1 MEKTTATE
9 YMEDLSEHSDFVS
22 TTKASKPE
30 VSASRASIQAYHRL
44 HRLVVLAAAA
54 VSLVPLSITM
64 VINYVQ
70 FRDAL
75 QAEAVE
81 PMARLTLN
89 TKRSLEL
96 FLSER
101 RSALTFLVH
110 ERPFEELCSPTS
122 LTRVISNLNR
132 SLEIGAFVDLG
143 IIDDT
148 GSQLCYAGPYE
159 LEGRDYS
166 DQDWFHEVA
175 RRGTYTSDVFLGFRN
190 SPHFAIAT
198 KHDRSDGGFYIL
210 RATIDAEMLSEQI
223 LTTGLQAIDDVF
235 LINREGVLQS
245 PSRQYGE
252 ILGVIPLPVPH
263 YSPSVEVLET
273 EEADGRTIFV
283 TSAYIQ
289 NSPFIL
295 VQIKPAEEAMG
306 RWFTLRSELLGF
318 LLVSAGLILAVIFW
332 GSGQFIR
339 RMRESDERRTA
350 LYHQME
356 YSNKL
361 ASIGR
366 LAAGV
371 AHEINNP
378 LAIINEKAGLMQ
390 DLVTMGDAM
399 PPKEKLLGLVDSVL
413 RSVSR
418 CQTVTHRLLGFARH
432 MDVQVETIDL
442 HVLLQ
447 EVLGFLGREAE
458 YRNIDVSFDVG
469 EGLPTIESDRS
480 QLQQVFLN
488 ILNNALAAVDNGGR
502 INISLMKLDD
512 HRVTVTI
519 TDNGR
524 GIPEGDIKR
533 IFEPFFSTKGG
544 SGTGL
549 GLSVTY
555 GIVKKLGGEIAVNS
569 TVGQGTSFTV
579 ILPQRK
585 A

>member
-1 MEKTTATE
+1 
-9 YMEDLSEHSDFVS
+9 MEDISESSDFMS
-22 TTKASKPE
+22 TSNAPDPD
-30 VSASRASIQAYHRL
+30 VSASRASGQAYRRL
-44 HRLVVLAAAA
+44 HRTVVLAAAA
-54 VSLVPLSITM
+54 VSLLPLSITM

-110 ERPFEELCSPTS
+110 DRPFEELCGRAS

-132 SLEIGAFVDLG
+132 SLEVGAFVDLG
-143 IIDDT
+143 IIDDS
-148 GSQLCYAGPYE
+148 GSQLCYSGPYA
-159 LEGRDYS
+159 LEGRNYL

-198 KHDRSDGGFYIL
+198 KHDRPDGGFYIL

-223 LTTGLQAIDDVF
+223 LTTGLQPTDDVF
-235 LINREGVLQS
+235 LINRAGVLQS
-245 PSRQYGE
+245 PSRHYGE
-252 ILGVIPLPVPH
+252 VLGLIPLPVPH

-273 EEADGRTIFV
+273 REENGRTLFV
-283 TSAYIQ
+283 TSAYILD
-289 NSPFIL
+289 SPFIL

-378 LAIINEKAGLMQ
+378 LAIINEKAGLMK
-390 DLVTMGDAM
+390 DLVTMGDTL
-399 PPKEKLLGLVDSVL
+399 PPKEKLLGIVDSVL
-413 RSVSR
+413 RSVAR

-442 HVLLQ
+442 HSLLE

-480 QLQQVFLN
+480 QLEQVFLN
-488 ILNNALAAVDNGGR
+488 ILNNALAAVDHGGR
-502 INISLMKLDD
+502 IDISLTSLDD

-519 TDNGR
+519 TDNGK
-524 GIPEGDIKR
+524 GIPESDLKR
-533 IFEPFFSTKGG
+533 IFEPFFSTKGS

-555 GIVKKLGGEIAVNS
+555 GIIKKLGGEIAVRS
-569 TVGQGTSFTV
+569 KVGVGTSFTV
-579 ILPQRK
+579 ILPQSRK